1 MARRILNSDIRIFYS
16 SASAGGKNYLGGA
29 RSLTELSDNFLHNLF
44 GKTTEDE
51 QITGITK
58 LRCFYVFNSNPD
70 FYLKNPYVFVVS
82 DTTSPN
88 DYVEVGW
95 GTAEIGTGLSG
106 ATDDSIEQSIADQFT
121 DPEGVEFFKSNFR
134 SGGAIL
140 NADIPPLKAKAC
152 WVRYVSQ
159 FNAEDLPYNTFR
171 LRVGADNL
179 ISTAPEKTGPPPAPI
194 ISFAV
199 IGECSSDEDFTKIIS
214 NIVPSNPTF
223 ILTTGNNNVDANPAF
238 FITSMGASLAK
249 TMIAF
254 GPDDIRNETVINTYV
269 NKIASLGFVP
279 EFASQTYY
287 SKNIGNV
294 HVLVMDTSGLTP
306 YTKPSAQYSFIENDL
321 NNAFTDPN
329 IDWIFVVTNRAT
341 YGSPTTVF
349 PPEFRFQYQDISS
362 TYGELFTKT
371 GVLVVFQGQ
380 YNFYERTK
388 VLKFNPENISDPVVF
403 AYDGPD
409 NYHIFNKKSF
419 IDGSIY
425 ITVGTGGSLHDPVV
439 SPVPY
444 SAFRDTVDFGYVKVI
459 VDNTL
464 EFPKVML
471 RFYETSRGGSQIF
484 VDQMTVTRNS

>member
-1 MARRILNSDIRIFYS
+1 MAKKLVNSDIRIFYS
-16 SASAGGKNYLGGA
+16 TASAGGNNYLGGP
-29 RSLTELSDNFLHNLF
+29 RTTTELSDNFLHNLF

-58 LRCFYVFNSNPD
+58 LRCFYLYNANPD
-70 FYLKNPYVFVVS
+70 YYLKNPYVYVVS

-88 DYVEVGW
+88 DFVEVGW

-106 ATDDSIEQSIADQFT
+106 ATDDSIERSIPDQFT
-121 DPEGVEFFKSNFR
+121 DPEGVSFFKANFR

-159 FNAEDLPYNTFR
+159 FNAEDFPYDTFR
-171 LRVGADNL
+171 LRIGGDNL
-179 ISTAPEKTGPPPAPI
+179 ISTAPERTGPPPPPI

-199 IGECSSDEDFTKIIS
+199 IGECSSDSDFTRIVG
-214 NIVPSNPTF
+214 NIVPSNPQF
-223 ILTTGNNNVDANPAF
+223 IVTVGNNNVDQNPAF
-238 FITSMGASLAK
+238 FITTMGAALSK
-249 TMIAF
+249 TLLAF
-254 GPDDIRNETVINTYV
+254 GPDDTHNSTVINTYA

-279 EFASQTYY
+279 EFATRAYY

-294 HVLVMDTSGLTP
+294 HVLIMDTSGLTP
-306 YTKPSAQYSFIENDL
+306 YTNPSPQYSFIETDL

-349 PPEFRFQYQDISS
+349 PPEFRFLYQDIAS
-362 TYGELFTKT
+362 TYGDLFTRT

-388 VLKFNPENISDPVVF
+388 VLQLNPDDIANPTVF

-409 NYHIFNKKSF
+409 NYNINNKKSF

-425 ITVGTGGSLHDPVV
+425 ITCGTGGNLHDPITAPAV
-439 SPVPY
+439 Y
-444 SAFRDTVDFGYVKVI
+444 SAVRDTVDFGYVKVI

-464 EFPKVML
+464 EFPKVTI
-471 RFYETSRGGSQIF
+471 RFYETSRSAQIF
-484 VDQMTVTRNS
+484 VDQFVVTRTS